1 MVNNF
6 RNDIQLL
13 KKSKIY
19 FFNYKNSDLLL
30 KKHTENRTLF
40 LYEELILDMEGKS
53 MTKAEILKKEIL
65 RQYRS
70 VRQFALEMNIPY
82 STLVTALERGI
93 EGMAYGTVIKMC
105 DKLSLNPVDFSSL
118 ERDTSLGA
126 QLLENRVMQ
135 YYVKLNQAGRDK
147 ILELMDD
154 FVQID
159 KYKAKGK
166 KTK

>member
-1 MVNNF
+1 M
-6 RNDIQLL
+6 
-13 KKSKIY
+13 Y
-19 FFNYKNSDLLL
+19 M
-30 KKHTENRTLF
+30 EPM
-40 LYEELILDMEGKS
+40 LDMEEKK

-65 RQYRS
+65 NQYRS
-70 VRQFALEMNIPY
+70 VRQFAMEMGIPY

-118 ERDTSLGA
+118 ERDASLGA

-135 YYVKLNQAGRDK
+135 YYVKLNQDGRDK

-154 FVQID
+154 FVSID

-166 KTK
+166 KSRQDK

>member
-1 MVNNF
+1 
-6 RNDIQLL
+6 
-13 KKSKIY
+13 
-19 FFNYKNSDLLL
+19 
-30 KKHTENRTLF
+30 
-40 LYEELILDMEGKS
+40 
-53 MTKAEILKKEIL
+53 MTMAEILKKEIL

-70 VRQFALEMNIPY
+70 VRQFAMEMNIPY

-118 ERDTSLGA
+118 ERDASLGA

-135 YYVKLNQAGRDK
+135 NYVKLNQTGRDK

-159 KYKAKGK
+159 KYKAKSK
-166 KTK
+166 KAK

>member
-1 MVNNF
+1 
-6 RNDIQLL
+6 
-13 KKSKIY
+13 
-19 FFNYKNSDLLL
+19 
-30 KKHTENRTLF
+30 
-40 LYEELILDMEGKS
+40 

-70 VRQFALEMNIPY
+70 VRQFAMEMNIPY

-118 ERDTSLGA
+118 ERDASLGA

-135 YYVKLNQAGRDK
+135 NYVKLNQTGRDK

-159 KYKAKGK
+159 KYKAKAK
-166 KTK
+166 KQNKDNKNSYCFDL

>member
-1 MVNNF
+1 
-6 RNDIQLL
+6 
-13 KKSKIY
+13 
-19 FFNYKNSDLLL
+19 
-30 KKHTENRTLF
+30 
-40 LYEELILDMEGKS
+40 

-70 VRQFALEMNIPY
+70 VRQFAMEMNIPY

-93 EGMAYGTVIKMC
+93 EGMAYGTVIRMC

-135 YYVKLNQAGRDK
+135 YYVKLNQEGRDK
-147 ILELMDD
+147 VLGIMEDYSE
-154 FVQID
+154 IS
-159 KYKAKGK
+159 KYQEK
-166 KTK
+166 

>member
-1 MVNNF
+1 M
-6 RNDIQLL
+6 LEME
-13 KKSKIY
+13 
-19 FFNYKNSDLLL
+19 
-30 KKHTENRTLF
+30 EN
-40 LYEELILDMEGKS
+40 K

-65 RQYRS
+65 SQYRS
-70 VRQFALEMNIPY
+70 VRQFAMEMGIPY

-118 ERDTSLGA
+118 ERDASLGA
-126 QLLENRVMQ
+126 QLLENHVMQ
-135 YYVKLNQAGRDK
+135 YYVKLNQTGRDK

-154 FVQID
+154 FANID

-166 KTK
+166 KTKQDK

>member
-1 MVNNF
+1 
-6 RNDIQLL
+6 
-13 KKSKIY
+13 
-19 FFNYKNSDLLL
+19 
-30 KKHTENRTLF
+30 
-40 LYEELILDMEGKS
+40 
-53 MTKAEILKKEIL
+53 MTKAEILKREIL

-105 DKLSLNPVDFSSL
+105 AKLSLNPVDFTSL
-118 ERDTSLGA
+118 ERDASLGA

-147 ILELMDD
+147 VLELMDD

-159 KYKAKGK
+159 KYRQKSK
-166 KTK
+166 KKP

>member
-1 MVNNF
+1 M
-6 RNDIQLL
+6 D
-13 KKSKIY
+13 
-19 FFNYKNSDLLL
+19 L
-30 KKHTENRTLF
+30 KKHTVYRILF
-40 LYEELILDMEGKS
+40 LSEHFTDQSEGKL

-70 VRQFALEMNIPY
+70 VRQFAMEMNIPY

-93 EGMAYGTVIKMC
+93 EGMAYGTVIRMC

-135 YYVKLNQAGRDK
+135 YYVKLNQNGRDK

-166 KTK
+166 RSK

>member
-1 MVNNF
+1 
-6 RNDIQLL
+6 
-13 KKSKIY
+13 
-19 FFNYKNSDLLL
+19 
-30 KKHTENRTLF
+30 
-40 LYEELILDMEGKS
+40 

-65 RQYRS
+65 SQYRS
-70 VRQFALEMNIPY
+70 VRQFALEMGIPY

-93 EGMAYGTVIKMC
+93 DGMAYGTVIRMC

-118 ERDTSLGA
+118 ERDASLGA

-135 YYVKLNQAGRDK
+135 YYIKLNQNGRDK

-159 KYKAKGK
+159 KYRAKSR

>member
-1 MVNNF
+1 
-6 RNDIQLL
+6 
-13 KKSKIY
+13 
-19 FFNYKNSDLLL
+19 
-30 KKHTENRTLF
+30 
-40 LYEELILDMEGKS
+40 

-70 VRQFALEMNIPY
+70 VRQFAMEMNIPY

-118 ERDTSLGA
+118 ERDASLGA

-135 YYVKLNQAGRDK
+135 NYVKLNQTGRDK

-159 KYKAKGK
+159 KYKSKSKKAKYENRSRK
-166 KTK
+166 

>member
-1 MVNNF
+1 
-6 RNDIQLL
+6 
-13 KKSKIY
+13 
-19 FFNYKNSDLLL
+19 
-30 KKHTENRTLF
+30 
-40 LYEELILDMEGKS
+40 
-53 MTKAEILKKEIL
+53 MTKAEILKTEIL

-70 VRQFALEMNIPY
+70 VRQFAMEMNIPY

-118 ERDTSLGA
+118 ERDASLSST
-126 QLLENRVMQ
+126 LLENRVMQ
-135 YYVKLNQAGRDK
+135 YYIRLNEEGRAK

-159 KYKAKGK
+159 KYKASKGK
-166 KTK
+166 KK

>member
-1 MVNNF
+1 MCI
-6 RNDIQLL
+6 R
-13 KKSKIY
+13 
-19 FFNYKNSDLLL
+19 
-30 KKHTENRTLF
+30 
-40 LYEELILDMEGKS
+40 LIFDMEDKT

-65 RQYRS
+65 KQYRS
-70 VRQFALEMNIPY
+70 VRQFAIEMSIPY

-93 EGMAYGTVIKMC
+93 EGMAYGTVIRMC

-118 ERDTSLGA
+118 ERDASLGA

-135 YYVKLNQAGRDK
+135 YYVKLNQTGRDK
-147 ILELMDD
+147 VLELMDD

-166 KTK
+166 KGKQEKTDK

>member
-1 MVNNF
+1 MVM
-6 RNDIQLL
+6 
-13 KKSKIY
+13 Y
-19 FFNYKNSDLLL
+19 M
-30 KKHTENRTLF
+30 EPM
-40 LYEELILDMEGKS
+40 LDMEDKK
-53 MTKAEILKKEIL
+53 MTKAEILKKKEIL
-65 RQYRS
+65 SQYRS
-70 VRQFALEMNIPY
+70 VRQFAMEMGIPY

-118 ERDTSLGA
+118 ERDASLGA

-135 YYVKLNQAGRDK
+135 YYVKLNQDGRDK

-154 FVQID
+154 FVSID

-166 KTK
+166 KGKQDK

>member
-1 MVNNF
+1 MACVLRGTLTG
-6 RNDIQLL
+6 RNEDA
-13 KKSKIY
+13 
-19 FFNYKNSDLLL
+19 
-30 KKHTENRTLF
+30 
-40 LYEELILDMEGKS
+40 

-70 VRQFALEMNIPY
+70 VRQFAMEMNIPY

-126 QLLENRVMQ
+126 LLLENRVMQ
-135 YYVKLNQAGRDK
+135 YYVKLNQTGRDK
-147 ILELMDD
+147 VLELMDD
-154 FVQID
+154 FVQIE
-159 KYKAKGK
+159 KYRAKGRK
-166 KTK
+166 NK